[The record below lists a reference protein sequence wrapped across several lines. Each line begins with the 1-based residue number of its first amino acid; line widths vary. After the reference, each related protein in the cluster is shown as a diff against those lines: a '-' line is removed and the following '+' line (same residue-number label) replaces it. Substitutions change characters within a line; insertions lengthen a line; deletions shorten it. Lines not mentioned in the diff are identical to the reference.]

1 MNAHLGHIGPLL
13 RLDTIHVEM
22 CVVCADCPILA
33 SDSAA
38 RAPHECSAYT
48 RTIARRASDSAPDT
62 PDTPDTLDTLS
73 DYEAYM
79 HARLAIEHQ
88 YGLKLLFRATI
99 DQFDRT
105 YRAAVERVGTLVK
118 KNTESITS
126 ITSISL

>member
-1 MNAHLGHIGPLL
+1 
-13 RLDTIHVEM
+13 
-22 CVVCADCPILA
+22 
-33 SDSAA
+33 
-38 RAPHECSAYT
+38 
-48 RTIARRASDSAPDT
+48 
-62 PDTPDTLDTLS
+62 
-73 DYEAYM
+73 M

-126 ITSISL
+126 ITSTSL